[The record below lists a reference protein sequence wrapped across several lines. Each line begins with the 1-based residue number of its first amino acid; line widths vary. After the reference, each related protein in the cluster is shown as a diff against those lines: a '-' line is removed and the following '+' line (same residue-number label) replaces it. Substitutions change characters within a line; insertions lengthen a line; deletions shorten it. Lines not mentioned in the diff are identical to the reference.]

1 MVSIACVQGQAEGIR
16 EPLLLVPI
24 SKGIPQ
30 DIQESF
36 GVQESQEGLQD
47 LHLAPD
53 WEQLTPLFSG
63 EMREFLPA

>member
-1 MVSIACVQGQAEGIR
+1 MGSIGCIQGQAEGIR
-16 EPLLLVPI
+16 EQLVLVPI
-24 SKGIPQ
+24 SEGIPQ

-36 GVQESQEGLQD
+36 GVQESQEDLQG

-63 EMREFLPA
+63 